1 MPDFAEIVQTTVNG
15 LASGSIFALG
25 AIGLSLVYGILKL
38 VNFAHGDFMTLGGYA
53 AFVVV
58 ASAGLSL
65 VVGIVA
71 AMAIVAALGLLL
83 EKGVW
88 RPMRLRGAGIM
99 QLLLMSLG
107 LAFVLRNLI
116 QFFWRGDRR
125 DLLSDEGELLLLTFF
140 DGAAISPFDTWRV
153 TDDINLGY
161 IKIMVMIG
169 AGIALVAVALMLR
182 FTTLGKTMRALSDS
196 VELAEI
202 SGINTRRVITW
213 TWVLAGSLA
222 GLAGVFA
229 AVFTSLSP
237 DTGWFLLLG
246 IFAAVV
252 LGGIGNAYGALI
264 GGLALGLVQEW
275 STMFIEPTWKEAVGF
290 GVLIIVLLIR
300 PQGILGHNVREA

>member
-38 VNFAHGDFMTLGGYA
+38 VNFAHGDFMTLGGYT

-71 AMAIVAALGLLL
+71 AMALVAVFSLLL
-83 EKGVW
+83 ERGIW
-88 RPMRLRGAGIM
+88 RPMRARGAGIM

-116 QFFWRGDRR
+116 QVFWRADRR
-125 DLLSDEGELLLLTFF
+125 DLLSDDGELVLLPLV
-140 DGAAISPFDTWRV
+140 DGAAITPFDTWRV
-153 TDDINLGY
+153 TDDINIGY
-161 IKIMVMIG
+161 IKIMVIIG
-169 AGIALVAVALMLR
+169 AGIALAAVALMLR

-202 SGINTRRVITW
+202 SGIDTRRVIMW
-213 TWVLAGSLA
+213 TWILAGALA

-229 AVFTSLSP
+229 AVFTSLTPS
-237 DTGWFLLLG
+237 TGWLLLLG

-300 PQGILGHNVREA
+300 PQGIFGHRVREA

>member
-38 VNFAHGDFMTLGGYA
+38 VNFAHGDFMTMGGYA

-58 ASAGLSL
+58 GSAGLSL
-65 VVGIVA
+65 LVGIVA
-71 AMAIVAALGLLL
+71 AMAMVAALSLLL
-83 EKGVW
+83 ERGVW

-116 QFFWRGDRR
+116 QFQWRADRR
-125 DLLSDEGELLLLTFF
+125 DLLSDEGELVLLPVF
-140 DGAAISPFDTWRV
+140 DGATISPFDTWRV
-153 TDDINLGY
+153 TDDINIGY
-161 IKIMVMIG
+161 IKIMVIIG
-169 AGIALVAVALMLR
+169 AGLALLAVALMLR
-182 FTTLGKTMRALSDS
+182 FTILGKTMRALSDS

-202 SGINTRRVITW
+202 SGIDTRRVIMW
-213 TWVLAGSLA
+213 TWVLAGALA

-237 DTGWFLLLG
+237 NTGWLLLLG

-275 STMFIEPTWKEAVGF
+275 STMFIAPTWKEAVGF

-300 PQGILGHNVREA
+300 PQGIFGHRVREA